1 MFSLCCNEP
10 KTVEY
15 SITHNPQPIDLP
27 QDLLEAIERLLWYV
41 PEINSIQS
49 SSNELIK
56 EDIYDDFCFNYILQI
71 INMQQDD
78 VLFENSNADLT
89 GYYNNFNKR
98 ICVNCQKL
106 ILTKKQ
112 SETKT
117 MCLLR
122 HIRNSIAHGRFN
134 LCGDMMIGFDYHKK
148 YTAIIK
154 IRPQTL
160 LTALKLLDSGIT
172 YQHLFAYAFR
182 KIGYSVTE
190 EPRANV
196 AVDMFLQKE
205 GKCFLIEIKKYCRGY
220 LREDMLNKLIQR
232 YSNAIQ
238 KLGESTKLVL
248 IIDTARLTKSSEKLL
263 KDEQIK
269 VMDINKIKELLQGND
284 VLSGL

>member
-1 MFSLCCNEP
+1 MFSLCCNNP
-10 KTVEY
+10 KIVEY
-15 SITHNPQPIDLP
+15 SIKHNPQPIDLP
-27 QDLLEAIERLLWYV
+27 QDLFEAIERLLWYV
-41 PEINSIQS
+41 PEIDSIQS
-49 SSNELIK
+49 SSNEMIK
-56 EDIYDDFCFNYILQI
+56 KDIYDDFCFNYILQE
-71 INMQQDD
+71 INMQEDD
-78 VLFENSNADLT
+78 VLFINSSTDLT

-117 MCLLR
+117 ICLLR
-122 HIRNSIAHGRFN
+122 HTRNSVAHGHFN
-134 LCGDMMIGFDYHKK
+134 LCGDMMIGFDYYNK
-148 YTAIIK
+148 YTGIIK

-160 LTALKLLDSGIT
+160 LTALKLLESGIT

-190 EPRANV
+190 EPRTNL
-196 AVDMFLQKE
+196 AVDMSLQKE
-205 GKCFLIEIKKYCRGY
+205 GKCFLIEIKKYNRGY

-232 YSNAIQ
+232 YSNTIQ

-248 IIDTARLTKSSEKLL
+248 IIDTARLTKNSEKLM

-269 VMDINKIKELLQGND
+269 VMDIKKIKELLQGND
-284 VLSGL
+284 VLSEL

>member
-1 MFSLCCNEP
+1 MFLPCCNEP
-10 KTVEY
+10 EMVEY
-15 SITHNPQPIDLP
+15 SIKHNPQPIDLP
-27 QDLLEAIERLLWYV
+27 RNLLEAVERLLWYV

-56 EDIYDDFCFNYILQI
+56 ENIYDDFCFNYILQK
-71 INMQQDD
+71 INMRQDD
-78 VLFENSNADLT
+78 VLFENNNADLT
-89 GYYNNFNKR
+89 EYYNNFKDR

-134 LCGDMMIGFDYHKK
+134 LCGDMMIGFDYKNK

-160 LTALKLLDSGIT
+160 LAALKLLESGIT

-182 KIGYSVTE
+182 RIGYSVIE
-190 EPRANV
+190 EPRGNV
-196 AVDMFLQKE
+196 EVDMHLQKGE
-205 GKCFLIEIKKYCRGY
+205 KHFLVEIKKCNRGY
-220 LREDMLNKLIQR
+220 IRKELLDKLIYR
-232 YSNAIQ
+232 YSNTIQ
-238 KLGESTKLVL
+238 RMGDTAKLVL
-248 IIDTARLTKSSEKLL
+248 IIDTARLTKESEKYLTDKQL
-263 KDEQIK
+263 RI
-269 VMDINKIKELLQGND
+269 MDINKIKELLQGND
-284 VLSGL
+284 VLSEL